1 MTDKISSSLSPKQFN
16 NEIHILLERLFNS
29 IDRHNMTNAIQR
41 KNAFSN
47 EFIVLM

>member
-1 MTDKISSSLSPKQFN
+1 MSPKKFH
-16 NEIHILLERLFNS
+16 NEIHISLERLFNS
-29 IDRHNMTNAIQR
+29 IDRLNMTNATQR